1 MPEQNFLSTSEAAE
15 TSSSI
20 PRWWWLLLGLALVTR
35 MFVVAQDSIVPGE
48 FDSFYYAQIA
58 ESYSSAGSPFSMLP
72 LHRPGMSMLAGVVT
86 AFGVPYKLFLDVL
99 LGLAAILAGISFFH
113 LTKSNWSSLLVAV
126 LILWHPYLM
135 FQSLVFMTEPLIAI
149 VLLLLLIS
157 VIPFLCRPFSEWS
170 ISMALVS
177 GVVASAFMLMRNEML
192 VLLGFFG
199 VLLLLIIVRGWRE
212 FDFRIGKRKRSWR
225 LILFFLPLFMA
236 WSAERTVEA
245 YHNDRFRVSAMCA
258 TEASGFKE
266 LMNTLYSIEPAA
278 RTRFVP
284 VTQQSLELACQ
295 YSVVMEQRKSL
306 LLDPARGAF
315 HSAERHVGL
324 QGEVGPWLNW
334 HLIDCFG
341 GVNRNSNQQ
350 MKVAAKQIRNAQ
362 FRGHL
367 ARRNARFPIDPLWQ
381 AWLPDLPHQFWESLL
396 YSSSIK
402 LNPTMLEKQTIRL
415 PENSVAAGIFNSG
428 LLRRAGTG
436 CIGSLHITMK
446 CSATESVATR
456 VTLLTEDHQLIAE
469 VPVKKGADGFPL
481 ANLSLSEMDN
491 FDIWQPLHLR
501 LLRETSGERS
511 SELVDL
517 PDTTRRLACDFQ
529 FVEESD
535 VADKEVWGVS
545 VKRQM
550 PQQGLR
556 DRVKIFLKDWR
567 WLAICLL
574 CAGTF
579 IGGVCQPISRQ
590 RLQNLGAVVVLGA
603 CFVFGRSLFYSL
615 IHVWLAWGAHRYVQ
629 PNILITLFTMAGFC
643 FFLGSWLA
651 LRKQGRQIISLTETA
666 EVPPPSN
673 SQA

>member
-58 ESYSSAGSPFSMLP
+58 ESYSSPGSPFSMLP
-72 LHRPGMSMLAGVVT
+72 LHRPGMPMLAGGVT
-86 AFGVPYKLFLDVL
+86 ALGVPYKLFLDAL
-99 LGLAAILAGISFFH
+99 LGLAATLAGINFFR
-113 LTKSNWSSLLVAV
+113 LTKSSWSSLLVAV

-135 FQSLVFMTEPLIAI
+135 FQSVVFMTEPLIAI
-149 VLLLLLIS
+149 ILLLLLIS
-157 VIPFLCRPFSEWS
+157 AIPFLCRPFSEWS

-177 GVVASAFMLMRNEML
+177 GAVASAFMLVRNELL
-192 VLLGFFG
+192 VLFGFFG

-225 LILFFLPLFMA
+225 LILFFLPLLMA
-236 WSAERTVEA
+236 WSAERSVEV

-258 TEASGFKE
+258 TEAGGFQE
-266 LMNTLYSIEPAA
+266 LMNALYSIEPAT

-284 VTQQSLELACQ
+284 VTLQSLEIACQ
-295 YSVVMEQRKSL
+295 SSVVMAQRKSL
-306 LLDPARGAF
+306 LLDPTRGAF
-315 HSAERHVGL
+315 HSAERHIGL

-341 GVNRNSNQQ
+341 GLNRNSNHQ

-362 FRGHL
+362 YRGQL
-367 ARRNARFPIDPLWQ
+367 AKRNARFPIDPLWE
-381 AWLPDLPHQFWESLL
+381 AWLPDLPYQFWESLL

-402 LNPTMLEKQTIRL
+402 LNPTMLQKQTTRL

-428 LLRRAGTG
+428 LLRRAGIG
-436 CIGSLHITMK
+436 CIGSLHVSMK
-446 CSATESVATR
+446 CSANESAATR

-469 VPVKKGADGFPL
+469 VPVKKGGDGFPL

-491 FDIWQPLHLR
+491 FDIWQPLYLR
-501 LLRETSGERS
+501 LVRETSGERS
-511 SELVDL
+511 SELVNL
-517 PDTTRRLACDFQ
+517 PDTTRRVACDFQ
-529 FVEESD
+529 FVEES
-535 VADKEVWGVS
+535 AQEVWGVS

-556 DRVKIFLKDWR
+556 DRVKVLLKDWR
-567 WLAICLL
+567 WLAISLL
-574 CAGTF
+574 CTATF
-579 IGGVCQPISRQ
+579 FGGVCQPISRQ
-590 RLQNLGAVVVLGA
+590 RRQNLGAVVVLGA

-629 PNILITLFTMAGFC
+629 PNILLTLFTLAGFC

-651 LRKQGRQIISLTETA
+651 LRKQGRQLISLTENA
-666 EVPPPSN
+666 EVPPLGN
-673 SQA
+673 SHA